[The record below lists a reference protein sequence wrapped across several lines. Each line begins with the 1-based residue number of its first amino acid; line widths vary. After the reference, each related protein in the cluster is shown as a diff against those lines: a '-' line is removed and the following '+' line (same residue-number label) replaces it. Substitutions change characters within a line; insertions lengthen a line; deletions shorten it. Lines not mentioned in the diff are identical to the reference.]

1 MREGAGVDGFR
12 EPKAPVS
19 GFREPG
25 AMVSSLRFQDSGERE
40 AKAWE

>member
-1 MREGAGVDGFR
+1 MREGAKGGFR

-19 GFREPG
+19 SFREPG